1 MVKIQNGCNPAFL
14 VSASAVFLAA
24 VFLGSGNVADAS
36 MDHVLTGLPPSDL
49 NNLLLNMEDYPLPDY
64 SINQAPEYDNGY
76 GDEAAAKRS
85 DYFDYDAPLSMEN
98 SKVVEQRSDV
108 TRADVPKHAANLA
121 SQQKA
126 AAASA
131 HSPTSPAVSAVLPA
145 YCDPPNPCPLGYTA
159 ADGCIEG
166 FENTS
171 EFSRRYQSTQNCIC
185 DTEHMFNCPSQ
196 PSTGDADEGQ
206 GSSPSFKEA
215 IRAANE
221 EGLLAS
227 MENPYLTGEKL
238 RVAAK
243 KGLGY

>member
-1 MVKIQNGCNPAFL
+1 MVKIQNAWNPVIL
-14 VSASAVFLAA
+14 VSASAVCLVAA
-24 VFLGSGNVADAS
+24 FLGLGKVVEASVEDVLAGLSPPDLDNFLGN
-36 MDHVLTGLPPSDL
+36 L
-49 NNLLLNMEDYPLPDY
+49 EDYSLPDY
-64 SINQAPEYDNGY
+64 TLNQAPEYDNDY
-76 GDEAAAKRS
+76 GDETAAPE
-85 DYFDYDAPLSMEN
+85 DEYFFDAPLPQSMGD
-98 SKVVEQRSDV
+98 SKHVEQRADV
-108 TRADVPKHAANLA
+108 TRADVPKHAGLA

-131 HSPTSPAVSAVLPA
+131 HPSASAVSAVLPA
-145 YCDPPNPCPLGYTA
+145 YCEPPNPCPLGYTN
-159 ADGCIEG
+159 ADGCIED

-196 PSTGDADEGQ
+196 SSNGEGNDGQ
-206 GSSPSFKEA
+206 SSSSSFKEA

-221 EGLLAS
+221 EGFLAD

-238 RVAAK
+238 HVAAK